1 MSLGCNFCDEDVG
14 NLAGLNCEELM
25 EIKSSKQTQT
35 QTDLIS
41 KCEECNFEGSTEKEL
56 DWHMSNIHGWSVD
69 HKSDEMEI
77 SSTSINFQVPRNCD
91 ACDYEAEDQHDLDA
105 HHFELHMKSAEFVGN
120 SIVCNFCDNG
130 FETKRDLM
138 NHKKIEHTEKVNVC
152 WHFSAGTCPFGDTKC
167 WFIHSTAQISSNS
180 SEYNCSFCEKV
191 FTNKSE
197 FLKHR
202 KKVHAKNI
210 PLCKN
215 FGKGACIYGNEK
227 CWFNHNDDKIL
238 KESENGNK
246 DVVQRIFSMMEKM
259 TERII
264 KMEMN
269 NPKQWTTKHY
279 EQPKTK
285 QKQTKQKHKKI
296 IIKNRQTQK
305 WGYNEM
311 TKININI

>member
-1 MSLGCNFCDEDVG
+1 MWE
-14 NLAGLNCEELM
+14 
-25 EIKSSKQTQT
+25 
-35 QTDLIS
+35 
-41 KCEECNFEGSTEKEL
+41 
-56 DWHMSNIHGWSVD
+56 
-69 HKSDEMEI
+69 
-77 SSTSINFQVPRNCD
+77 
-91 ACDYEAEDQHDLDA
+91 
-105 HHFELHMKSAEFVGN
+105 
-120 SIVCNFCDNG
+120 
-130 FETKRDLM
+130 
-138 NHKKIEHTEKVNVC
+138 
-152 WHFSAGTCPFGDTKC
+152 
-167 WFIHSTAQISSNS
+167 
-180 SEYNCSFCEKV
+180 
-191 FTNKSE
+191 
-197 FLKHR
+197 LKHR